1 MMIRKVGCFLKKIG
15 CFHAHYS
22 NIEPIEQAL
31 GAYEVELVHF
41 VDPGLDRIRKDADF
55 TPAVAEKKVL
65 ETLSWIADCHVD
77 AILITCTFFTAVL
90 QGELHRFPVPVIKI
104 DDPLFHDACTM
115 NVPLIFVF
123 TNPGTVNGTLLRLTD
138 YSRQAGKEIQVAHS
152 VLEHTFE
159 LIMQGRK
166 EEYNEAVSQG
176 LCRIAADNPQAIVA
190 AAQLSM
196 AAAARQAE
204 AATGRRIINPLVSL
218 ASHME
223 QVLLLQRKG

>member
-1 MMIRKVGCFLKKIG
+1 MTMKEGGCILRKIG

-31 GAYEVELVHF
+31 GAYEVELAHF

-65 ETLSWIADCHVD
+65 EMLNWISSCHVD

-90 QGELHRFPVPVIKI
+90 QDELHRFPIPVIKI

-115 NVPLIFVF
+115 NAPLIFVF
-123 TNPGTVNGTLLRLTD
+123 TNPGTVNGTLQRLTD
-138 YSRQAGKEIQVAHS
+138 YSVQSGKEIQVAHS

-159 LIMQGRK
+159 LIMQGKK
-166 EEYNEAVSQG
+166 EEYNEAVSKG
-176 LCRIAADNPQAIVA
+176 LSRIAVDNPQAIVA

-196 AAAARQAE
+196 AAAALQAE

-218 ASHME
+218 ASHTE